1 MKKQW
6 ISIKCGLSRDPKHR
20 RAMANSIWLFMHMLD
35 LADWE
40 TGSIDS
46 WRDEAEAEEMGMEL
60 RTLREQR
67 RELNELGYITCIQRQ
82 RGQRIVIHN
91 WTNPREYTG
100 EIYNQKQGDNKA
112 PPTKEPIQGY
122 VQGYPQG
129 SIKNVTPTSSQ
140 RIKESILSTAAK
152 PKSATPDEVKL
163 FRETTERFPPKINYE
178 DVVASIAKI
187 KNRLGREVTRDDLLP
202 FYKKW
207 CALGFK
213 PVNLAWLEWAEI
225 GQIPA
230 DRNWKISNP
239 NCKEPKGFDAGR
251 KFLERHGVKQNG

>member
-35 LADWE
+35 LADWN
-40 TGSIDS
+40 TGVIED

-67 RELNELGYITCIQRQ
+67 RELNELSYITCTQKQ

-100 EIYNQKQGDNKA
+100 EIYNQKQGDNKMS
-112 PPTKEPIQGY
+112 PKKEQIQGY
-122 VQGYPQG
+122 VQGYAQG
-129 SIKNVTPTSSQ
+129 SIKNVTPTSGPKTKDQSL
-140 RIKESILSTAAK
+140 KAAAK
-152 PKSATPDEVKL
+152 PKTKTPDEVKL
-163 FRETTERFPPKINYE
+163 FRETTDRFPPKVNYV
-178 DVVASIAKI
+178 DVVTSISKI
-187 KNRLGREVTRDDLLP
+187 KDRLGRDVTRDDLLP

-207 CALGFK
+207 CGLGYK

-225 GQIPA
+225 GQFPVNATGKTIKQ
-230 DRNWKISNP
+230 NNQ
-239 NCKEPKGFDAGR
+239 EPKGFDAGR
-251 KFLERHGVKQNG
+251 KFLERHGVKQDG